1 VPQTKGEKRRE
12 QLLAAALEL
21 FAAEGY
27 DRATTRAIAEKT
39 GVTEAALFKYF
50 PTKREL
56 FLEVVRRFG
65 PAVIFDMPGE
75 ELADMSAQDALR
87 RAVGD
92 YLDGMWRHRPWMR
105 VLFQEAARDEV
116 ARGELQVQFRKV
128 RGGFRRLIE
137 ALAARGEVREGVARP
152 ATYVMMMAIRGFLG
166 HAARRAQTK
175 GWTAMRDRFVDSLVD
190 LLMHGIAADE
200 TSDRAQT

>member
-1 VPQTKGEKRRE
+1 VPQTKGERRRE

-27 DRATTRAIAEKT
+27 DRATTRAIAEET

-65 PAVIFDMPGE
+65 PAELFERPGE
-75 ELADMSAQDALR
+75 GLDDISAEEALR
-87 RAVGD
+87 RAVHD
-92 YLDGMWRHRPWMR
+92 HLDAAWRHRPWMR

-128 RGGFRRLIE
+128 RGGFRRLLE
-137 ALAARGEVREGVARP
+137 VLAARGDVREGVARH

-175 GWTAMRDRFVDSLVD
+175 GWTAMRDRFVEALVD
-190 LLMHGIAADE
+190 LVLHGIATKEGD
-200 TSDRAQT
+200 